1 MTLSRTL
8 APVIFLAILTTGA
21 SAQTGAP
28 VDRDSLS
35 PEARMNMAVA
45 AHVFEYIEGY
55 EGLFEP
61 GDVFRLGMVAKMK
74 AVALTCDGFDLD
86 TDKYNALMA
95 DILGPLTEL
104 PENTEVEEPTINL
117 PFTIAMSAY
126 TMFIGGNLAVSAYD
140 PAGFCAFGDE
150 LRTQLAEDD
159 ASHLLIWKDK
169 N

>member
-1 MTLSRTL
+1 MTFVRTV
-8 APVIFLAILTTGA
+8 APAIFLALLTTGA
-21 SAQTGAP
+21 SAQTKAP
-28 VDRDSLS
+28 VDRDSMS

-45 AHVFEYIEGY
+45 AHVFDYIEGY

-61 GDVFRLGMVAKMK
+61 GDVFLLGMVAKMK
-74 AVALTCDGFDLD
+74 AIALTCDGFDLD
-86 TDKYNALMA
+86 TVRYNAIMA

-104 PENTEVEEPTINL
+104 SENTEVEEATINL

-140 PAGFCAFGDE
+140 PDGFCAVGDE